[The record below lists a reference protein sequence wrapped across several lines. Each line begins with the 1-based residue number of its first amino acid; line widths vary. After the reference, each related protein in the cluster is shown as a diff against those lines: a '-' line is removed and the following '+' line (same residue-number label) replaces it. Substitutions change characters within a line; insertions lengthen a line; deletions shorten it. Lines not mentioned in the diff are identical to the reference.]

1 MIGKRQRDSMNG
13 SVTIR
18 KECGK
23 HGRTVAES
31 IEGAWLDGGQ
41 ASAEDRVCTT
51 GKSVSN
57 TRCQFLCF

>member
-41 ASAEDRVCTT
+41 ASAEDSL
-51 GKSVSN
+51 KIS
-57 TRCQFLCF
+57 QQH